1 MAVRSQNSNGSVTPC
16 CWNCSRPARKRKKR
30 HKPDQT
36 LPINPVSLSC
46 NAEGSNGEQKMI
58 YVHSLGRAL
67 QFYPGRTA
75 LARDGRLLTFRE
87 LYTRVEGIA
96 ATLTSHGFGVGDRLA
111 LLLPNGPDYIELIY
125 ACSML
130 GVIAVPLNT
139 RLSTKEIDR
148 VLEDA
153 RPHGIVRHSSLA
165 VPGVQLSWQQVV
177 DEEPLPIRSDPA
189 PTVFYDP
196 EAVLGLIY
204 TSGTTG
210 QPKGVMVTHG
220 NILADVHNLNYWMRY
235 TEGGVYL
242 HAAPIF
248 HIADFPSMFAA
259 PAFGARQITIPKFSA
274 QTFCETVQRER
285 VTHTV
290 LVPTMINLLTQF
302 PDAKKYDLSSLQVLA
317 YGGSP
322 MAPELVHR
330 TRELLPNV
338 KLIQVYGLSETGFL
352 TGLQDQEHTEDK
364 LISCGR
370 PCPGVDLQV
379 TDTSGKQVEPGEAG
393 ELVARGAN
401 VMRGY
406 WNNPEE
412 TAKAFRDGFFRTGDI
427 GHQDTA
433 GYFYILDR
441 LKDMIVTGGEN
452 VYSGEVEAVIYGHPA
467 VREVAV
473 FGVPDLQWGE
483 LVMACVVLKPDAT
496 LTADNLITFCRRS
509 LATYKLPRRVEFS
522 ETDLPKNSSGKV
534 VKKTLRERFWT
545 QQQRAV
551 S

>member
-1 MAVRSQNSNGSVTPC
+1 
-16 CWNCSRPARKRKKR
+16 
-30 HKPDQT
+30 
-36 LPINPVSLSC
+36 
-46 NAEGSNGEQKMI
+46 MI

-67 QFYPGRTA
+67 RFYPGRAA

-87 LYTRVEGIA
+87 LHTRVEGIA
-96 ATLTSHGFGVGDRLA
+96 ATLTSRGLSVGDRLA
-111 LLLPNGPDYIELIY
+111 LLLPNGPDYIELMY

-130 GVIAVPLNT
+130 GVIGVPLNT

-153 RPHGIVRHSSLA
+153 HPHGIVRHSSLA
-165 VPGVQLSWQQVV
+165 IPEVQLSWQQVI
-177 DEEPLPIRSDPA
+177 DKDPIPIRSDPA
-189 PTVFYDP
+189 PKVFYNP

-220 NILADVHNLNYWMRY
+220 NVLADIHNFNYWMRY
-235 TEGGVYL
+235 TEGGIYL

-259 PAFGARQITIPKFSA
+259 PAFGARQIAIPKFSA
-274 QTFCETVQRER
+274 QAFCETVEREQ

-302 PDAKKYDLSSLQVLA
+302 PDARKYDLSSLQVLA

-330 TRELLPNV
+330 TRELLPKV

-370 PCPGVDLQV
+370 PCPGVDLLV
-379 TDTSGKQVEPGEAG
+379 TDASGKQVEPGQAG
-393 ELVARGAN
+393 ELIVRGAN

-412 TAKAFRDGFFRTGDI
+412 TAESFRDGFFRTGDI
-427 GHQDTA
+427 GRQDTA

-452 VYSGEVEAVIYGHPA
+452 VYSGEVEAVIYDHPA
-467 VREVAV
+467 VREAAV
-473 FGVPDLQWGE
+473 FGIPDPQWGE
-483 LVMACVVLKPDAT
+483 LVTACVVLKPDAT
-496 LTADNLITFCRRS
+496 LTADDLIAFCRRS
-509 LATYKLPRRVEFS
+509 LASYKLPRRIEFS
-522 ETDLPKNSSGKV
+522 ETDLPKSSTGKML
-534 VKKTLRERFWT
+534 KRTLRERFWT